1 MSLTIKKPLL
11 SMAIIFLVFGCNSD
25 YSFTWKNATS
35 QPIIVEAQTSQG
47 FIRFTLNDSTP
58 AETRQMLHNWFG
70 SIQIN
75 EATLIQQQVRA
86 DNRSALRWTLGFLFG
101 ICVCVCIILGQII
114 HLKGG
119 KRDETN

>member
-1 MSLTIKKPLL
+1 MRKILL
-11 SMAIIFLVFGCNSD
+11 LIAIIFLLFGCDSD
-25 YSFTWKNATS
+25 HSFTWKNATA
-35 QPIIVEAQTSQG
+35 QPIVVEAQTSQG

-86 DNRSALRWTLGFLFG
+86 DNRSALTWTLGFLFG
-101 ICVCVCIILGQII
+101 ICVCVCIILGEIAY
-114 HLKGG
+114 LKGG
-119 KRDETN
+119 KHNETN